1 MIYIVD
7 RMEEGM
13 AVCEDEQKQMHTF
26 PLSQLPEGIS
36 EGDVFIEKDGHFLLD
51 EAAKEQR
58 AQRIRAK
65 MRRLWK

>member
-1 MIYIVD
+1 MIYTVD
-7 RMEEGM
+7 RIEEGL

-26 PLSQLPEGIS
+26 PLSQLPEGTS
-36 EGDVFIEKDGHFLLD
+36 EGDVLIYEEGHFLLD

-58 AQRIRAK
+58 AKRIREK